1 MSNDPHSMTLTSS
14 YETSDC
20 LKNKELLTPMT
31 SHPVG
36 QNSLPVGSQQE
47 MEKKAGEPVS
57 REKLKY
63 LRYFRLVTHRKR
75 HGKCT
80 RIC

>member
-1 MSNDPHSMTLTSS
+1 MTLTSS

-31 SHPVG
+31 S
-36 QNSLPVGSQQE
+36 LPVGSQPE
-47 MEKKAGEPVS
+47 TEKKAGEPVS

-80 RIC
+80 QIH

>member
-1 MSNDPHSMTLTSS
+1 MTLAS

-36 QNSLPVGSQQE
+36 QNSLPVGSQE
-47 MEKKAGEPVS
+47 TEKKAGEPVS

-75 HGKCT
+75 HGKFT
-80 RIC
+80 KIC